1 MFVVMR
7 WMLVASVAVTAGFTP
22 VPRPNAVLRRRPVTT
37 IPNQPLQPP
46 QRHALRMSAADGADT
61 LFGLPR
67 TSVAQPLGLLLL
79 AQFLLFIGVGAVIP
93 VIPLLGKAIGLSS
106 ATNGLV
112 IGSSSLALLVLA
124 RPAGRWADEARK
136 PVMIAG
142 MGIIAVSD
150 LGTSFADSLL
160 PLLLARLGL
169 GAGRCISESGER
181 GMLAD
186 IASLAPE
193 LRGRALAAQQA
204 VSALGIAIGAPAGG
218 LVVEAYGPRAAFL
231 CVSAAACTT
240 AALYFFLPETL
251 APAAADTPARR
262 TPAALRRKEQTA
274 PEEEKGDA
282 DWGLLLADDRW
293 RGLALC
299 ESGLRFGYACKIAAV
314 PLLATAVLPGGA
326 AGAGALLS
334 AAGLSGLVG
343 APAGGWLTDRVGARV
358 TCVGSGAVAAVALA
372 LVPVALDPSL
382 AAAAAAAGLA
392 PPWLTYLPDGAP
404 FAALILLWST
414 AVSAQG
420 IALTACAQSLA
431 PRGAVATSMALPRAI
446 GDGTYVVAPFLLGV
460 VADSAPA
467 SSGLEC
473 AVAGGFSLLGVAAL
487 GFLGGRGEQ
496 AARQT

>member
-1 MFVVMR
+1 
-7 WMLVASVAVTAGFTP
+7 
-22 VPRPNAVLRRRPVTT
+22 
-37 IPNQPLQPP
+37 
-46 QRHALRMSAADGADT
+46 MSAADGNTDT
-61 LFGLPR
+61 LLGLPR

-124 RPAGRWADEARK
+124 RPAGGWADEARK
-136 PVMIAG
+136 PAMIAG
-142 MGIIAVSD
+142 MGIIAFSD
-150 LGTSFADSLL
+150 LGTSLAPSLW
-160 PLLLARLGL
+160 PLVLCRLGL

-186 IASLAPE
+186 LASRAPE

-231 CVSAAACTT
+231 CVTAAACTT

-251 APAAADTPARR
+251 APAADPPARK
-262 TPAALRRKEQTA
+262 TPWAARRMEQQ
-274 PEEEKGDA
+274 EEKDETATNGDA

-299 ESGLRFGYACKIAAV
+299 ESGLRFGFACKIASV
-314 PLLATAVLPGGA
+314 PLLASAVLPGGA

-334 AAGLSGLVG
+334 AAGLSGLIG

-358 TCVGSGAVAAVALA
+358 TCVGSGAVAAIALA
-372 LVPVALDPSL
+372 LVPVALDPSVS
-382 AAAAAAAGLA
+382 AAAAAAGLA

-404 FAALILLWST
+404 FAMLILLWST
-414 AVSAQG
+414 AVAAQG

-431 PRGAVATSMALPRAI
+431 PTGAVATAMALPRAV

-487 GFLGGRGEQ
+487 GLLGDRGEQ
-496 AARQT
+496 AARP